1 MELATITLGVG
12 KHTAWRECC
21 SWRLVLASSCGPRS
35 KQCRWL
41 DTGAPNRWDAITIAL
56 GRQPVAFEVEQEP
69 SPNQSSLFKESCPI
83 SQTVWDC
90 KGEIKVTSRLT
101 SSAYKS
107 NSKVN
112 GLYDDVA
119 TELKEIRQAQAVVLG
134 TLRQLMSKF
143 QPKAKRQR
151 VAPVHTERGVKSQSK
166 VLESTVRT
174 RGGTFGVD
182 GKADESCDDKR
193 CKNCTVKDKPGQLSV

>member
-1 MELATITLGVG
+1 M
-12 KHTAWRECC
+12 
-21 SWRLVLASSCGPRS
+21 
-35 KQCRWL
+35 
-41 DTGAPNRWDAITIAL
+41 
-56 GRQPVAFEVEQEP
+56 
-69 SPNQSSLFKESCPI
+69 
-83 SQTVWDC
+83 
-90 KGEIKVTSRLT
+90 
-101 SSAYKS
+101 
-107 NSKVN
+107 N

-166 VLESTVRT
+166 VLEPTVRT

-182 GKADESCDDKR
+182 GKADESCDDKQDV
-193 CKNCTVKDKPGQLSV
+193 KTVYSERQTWSTKRLTTV

>member
-1 MELATITLGVG
+1 M
-12 KHTAWRECC
+12 
-21 SWRLVLASSCGPRS
+21 
-35 KQCRWL
+35 
-41 DTGAPNRWDAITIAL
+41 
-56 GRQPVAFEVEQEP
+56 
-69 SPNQSSLFKESCPI
+69 
-83 SQTVWDC
+83 
-90 KGEIKVTSRLT
+90 
-101 SSAYKS
+101 
-107 NSKVN
+107 N

-151 VAPVHTERGVKSQSK
+151 VAPVHTERGVWSQSK

-182 GKADESCDDKR
+182 GKADESCDDKQVV
-193 CKNCTVKDKPGQLSV
+193 KTVYSERQTWSN